1 MGSRDAAA
9 HVRDAPLAVDLSAS
23 AAEAIAAKAF
33 ARRRMAA
40 YVARLRTIV
49 NIDSGDDCPEGRERV
64 ALQLAQ
70 WAEQIGCECELV
82 PTDSGS
88 HLVARLPGSG
98 QGRLALLGHHDT
110 VFEHGTAAARP
121 FAEHDGR
128 AFGPGVAD
136 MKGGLLVGLLSLEVL
151 AQGERRFEAVELHSA
166 PDEEVRTSALPEL
179 ERLRGTLAVLVYEC
193 GRENGDLVVGRKAGA
208 WVRLL
213 AKGRPAHAGTEPEK
227 GQSAVLGLC
236 RELLRTDALNGRRPG
251 LSVIAGTFSGG
262 SMANVVPERAEAV
275 LDVRAVTADDLAW
288 ALDQI
293 AAVSCGSGLEIGVRT
308 DGPWPGIEPNPG
320 TAAMFTVAKRLAA
333 AMGTPT
339 GGQTS
344 GGVSDGCWTADAG
357 VPTLDGLGPI
367 GGRDHSSDEYIRLDS
382 VPMRCGLTVGLCGAL
397 SRGALDGQL
406 SEGGGPKGAG

>member
-1 MGSRDAAA
+1 MGSHDATVLQGA
-9 HVRDAPLAVDLSAS
+9 LSIDLSAS
-23 AAEAIAAKAF
+23 VGEAIAAQAF
-33 ARRRMAA
+33 AERRMAS
-40 YVARLRTIV
+40 YVERLRTIV
-49 NIDSGDDCPEGRERV
+49 NIDSGDDCPEGRARV

-82 PTDSGS
+82 PTDAGP

-98 QGRLALLGHHDT
+98 RGRLALLGHHDT
-110 VFEHGTAAARP
+110 VFERGTAAARP
-121 FAEHDGR
+121 FAEQDGR

-151 AQGERRFEAVELHSA
+151 AQGERQFEAVELHST

-208 WVRLL
+208 WVRLS

-236 RELLRTDALNGRRPG
+236 RELLRTDALNGQRPG
-251 LSVIAGTFSGG
+251 LSVMAGTFSGG
-262 SMANVVPERAEAV
+262 SMANVVPAHAEAV
-275 LDVRAVTADDLAW
+275 LDVRAVAVDDLVW
-288 ALDQI
+288 AIDQI
-293 AAVSCGSGLEIGVRT
+293 AAVSRESGLEIEVRT

-320 TAAMFTVAKRLAA
+320 TAAMFAIAKRLAVA
-333 AMGTPT
+333 LGTPI

-367 GGRDHSSDEYIRLDS
+367 GGLDHSADEYIRLDS
-382 VPMRCGLTVGLCGAL
+382 VPMRCGITVGLCGAL

-406 SEGGGPKGAG
+406 SEGGEPKGAV

>member
-1 MGSRDAAA
+1 MASRDDT
-9 HVRDAPLAVDLSAS
+9 VPLDYALPVDL
-23 AAEAIAAKAF
+23 AAISTEAVAAQAF
-33 ARRRMAA
+33 AGRRMTS
-40 YVARLRTIV
+40 YVDRLRAIV
-49 NIDSGDDCPEGRERV
+49 NEDTGADCPQGRERV
-64 ALQLAQ
+64 AAQLAE
-70 WAEQIGCECELV
+70 WAEQAGCECDLL
-82 PTDSGS
+82 PTEGGS

-98 QGRLALLGHHDT
+98 KGRVVLLGHHDT
-110 VFEHGTAAARP
+110 VFERGTAATRP
-121 FAEHDGR
+121 FAEKNGR
-128 AFGPGVAD
+128 ALGPGVAD
-136 MKGGLLVGLLSLEVL
+136 MKGGLLVGLLALEAL
-151 AQGERRFEAVELHSA
+151 ARGERRFEAVELHSA
-166 PDEEVRTSALPEL
+166 PDEEVRTTALPTL
-179 ERLRGTLAVLVYEC
+179 DRLRGALAVLVFEC
-193 GRENGDLVVGRKAGA
+193 GRENGDVVVGRKAGA
-208 WVRLL
+208 WVRLS

-275 LDVRAVTADDLAW
+275 LDVRAVKADDLAW

-293 AAVSCGSGLEIGVRT
+293 AAVSCGSGLEIGIRT

-333 AMGTPT
+333 AMGTPI

-406 SEGGGPKGAG
+406 SEGGGPQGAV